1 MEHTNIFRGL
11 NFNVNRE
18 ESAFDL
24 LVPYKED
31 FKSLTNNE
39 LILEITSTDAFLE
52 NEPST
57 LAALYKVFVVAPK
70 LGNYRRQIITVIER
84 RPNGRFPVE
93 IFCHIDNDKKVGI
106 ESSQFLQSITD
117 IFDKTVVKTVIEDL
131 FYQSKMINSKG
142 A

>member
-1 MEHTNIFRGL
+1 MEHTNIFKGL
-11 NFNVNRE
+11 NFNANRE

-39 LILEITSTDAFLE
+39 LILEITSTDAYLE

-57 LAALYKVFVVAPK
+57 LVALYKVFVVAPR
-70 LGNYRRQIITVIER
+70 LGNYRRLLITIIER
-84 RPNGRFPVE
+84 RKDGRFPVE
-93 IFCHIDNDKKVGI
+93 IFCHLDNEKKEKI
-106 ESSQFLQSITD
+106 EKSQFLRSIAD
-117 IFDKTVVKTVIEDL
+117 VFDKNEVKTAIEDL
-131 FYQSKMINSKG
+131 FSQSRMLTNKG